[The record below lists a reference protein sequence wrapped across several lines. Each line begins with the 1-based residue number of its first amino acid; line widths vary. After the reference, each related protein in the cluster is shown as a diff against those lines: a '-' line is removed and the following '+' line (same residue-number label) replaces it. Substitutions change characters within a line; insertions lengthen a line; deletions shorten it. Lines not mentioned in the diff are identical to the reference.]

1 MDIHSNEYSTQTAQ
15 DALSNLPLPND
26 FVEETNRTLD
36 LLFPSTD
43 DRTRKFLKSRGK
55 DFHMIQ
61 PRQRSRDLRDYP
73 YWRDRIL
80 ELYEDIFLGD
90 PEGWTQL
97 WRDRRDMQK
106 FWTFWIALAI
116 FMLTLVST
124 AASIVQTWAALQ
136 GLGSR

>member
-1 MDIHSNEYSTQTAQ
+1 
-15 DALSNLPLPND
+15 
-26 FVEETNRTLD
+26 
-36 LLFPSTD
+36 
-43 DRTRKFLKSRGK
+43 
-55 DFHMIQ
+55 MIQ